1 MRYAAIKENDIANG
15 PGVNVSFWVQGCKNH
30 CKDCQNPETWSF
42 TGGKEFTKDTLNN
55 LFKALKANGIN
66 RSLSIL
72 GGEPL
77 CPENIPVTK
86 YVIQQIKEKYPE
98 TKIYLWSGYY
108 YDELIKNKEIKE
120 EIFPYLDILVD
131 GPYINSQRDITLKW
145 RGSRNQN
152 IIYLKK

>member
-66 RSLSIL
+66 RDLSIL

-77 CPENIPVTK
+77 CPENIPITK
-86 YVIQQIKEKYPE
+86 YIIQQVKEKYPE

-108 YDELIKNKEIKE
+108 YDELVKNKEIKE

-145 RGSRNQN
+145 RGSCNQN

>member
-15 PGVNVSFWVQGCKNH
+15 PGVNISFWVQGCKNH

-66 RSLSIL
+66 RNLSIL

-77 CPENIPVTK
+77 CPENIPITK
-86 YVIQQIKEKYPE
+86 YIVHQVKEKYPE

>member
-66 RSLSIL
+66 RNLSIL

-86 YVIQQIKEKYPE
+86 YVIQQVKEKYPE
-98 TKIYLWSGYY
+98 IKIYLWSGYY

>member
-42 TGGKEFTKDTLNN
+42 TGGKEFTKDTLNS

-66 RSLSIL
+66 RNLSIL

-77 CPENIPVTK
+77 CPENIPIIK
-86 YVIQQIKEKYPE
+86 YIIQQVKEKYPE

-108 YDELIKNKEIKE
+108 YDELVKNKEIKE

>member
-98 TKIYLWSGYY
+98 IKIYLWSGYY

>member
-66 RSLSIL
+66 RNLSIL

-77 CPENIPVTK
+77 CPENIPITK
-86 YVIQQIKEKYPE
+86 YIIQQVKEKYPE

-108 YDELIKNKEIKE
+108 CDELVKNKEIKE

>member
-42 TGGKEFTKDTLNN
+42 TGGKEFTKDTLNS

-66 RSLSIL
+66 RNLSIL

-77 CPENIPVTK
+77 CPENIPIIK
-86 YVIQQIKEKYPE
+86 YIIQQVKEKYPE

-108 YDELIKNKEIKE
+108 YDELAKNKEIKE

>member
-66 RSLSIL
+66 RNLSIL

-77 CPENIPVTK
+77 CPENIPITK
-86 YVIQQIKEKYPE
+86 YIVKQVKEKYPE
-98 TKIYLWSGYY
+98 IKIYLWSGYY
-108 YDELIKNKEIKE
+108 YDELVKNKEIKE

>member
-66 RSLSIL
+66 RNLSIL

-77 CPENIPVTK
+77 CPENIPITK
-86 YVIQQIKEKYPE
+86 YIVQQVKEKYPE
-98 TKIYLWSGYY
+98 IKIYLWSGYY

>member
-1 MRYAAIKENDIANG
+1 MRYTAIKENDIANG

-42 TGGKEFTKDTLNN
+42 TGGKEFTKDTLSN

-66 RSLSIL
+66 RNLSIL

-77 CPENIPVTK
+77 CPENIPITK
-86 YVIQQIKEKYPE
+86 YIIQQVKEKYPE

>member
-86 YVIQQIKEKYPE
+86 YVIQQVKEKYPK

-145 RGSRNQN
+145 RGSSNQN

>member
-66 RSLSIL
+66 RNLSIL

-77 CPENIPVTK
+77 CPENIPITK
-86 YVIQQIKEKYPE
+86 YIVHQVKEKYPE
-98 TKIYLWSGYY
+98 IKIYLWSGYY
-108 YDELIKNKEIKE
+108 YDELVKNKEIKE

>member
-15 PGVNVSFWVQGCKNH
+15 PGVSVSFWVQGCKNH

-66 RSLSIL
+66 RNLSIL

-77 CPENIPVTK
+77 CPENIPITK

>member
-42 TGGKEFTKDTLNN
+42 TGGKEFTKDALNN

-66 RSLSIL
+66 RNLSIL

-86 YVIQQIKEKYPE
+86 YVIQQVKEKYPE

>member
-1 MRYAAIKENDIANG
+1 MRYVAIKENDIANG

-42 TGGKEFTKDTLNN
+42 TGGKEFTKDTLNS

-66 RSLSIL
+66 RNLSIL

-77 CPENIPVTK
+77 CPENIPITK
-86 YVIQQIKEKYPE
+86 YIIQQVKEKYPE

-108 YDELIKNKEIKE
+108 YDELVKNKEIKE

>member
-42 TGGKEFTKDTLNN
+42 TGGKEFTKDTLNS

-66 RSLSIL
+66 RNLSIL

-77 CPENIPVTK
+77 CPENIPITK
-86 YVIQQIKEKYPE
+86 YIVHQVKEKYPE

>member
-86 YVIQQIKEKYPE
+86 YVIQQVKEKYPE

>member
-66 RSLSIL
+66 RNLSIL

-86 YVIQQIKEKYPE
+86 YVIQQVKEKYPE
-98 TKIYLWSGYY
+98 IKIYLWSGYY

-145 RGSRNQN
+145 RGSSNQN

>member
-42 TGGKEFTKDTLNN
+42 TGGKEFTKDTLNS

-66 RSLSIL
+66 RNLSIL

-77 CPENIPVTK
+77 CPENIPITK
-86 YVIQQIKEKYPE
+86 YVIQQVKERYPE

-131 GPYINSQRDITLKW
+131 GPYINLQRDITLKW

>member
-42 TGGKEFTKDTLNN
+42 IGGKEFTKDTLNN

-66 RSLSIL
+66 RNLSIL

-77 CPENIPVTK
+77 CPENISITK
-86 YVIQQIKEKYPE
+86 YIIQQVKEKYPE

-108 YDELIKNKEIKE
+108 YDELVKNKEIKE

>member
-42 TGGKEFTKDTLNN
+42 TGGKEFTKDTLSN

-66 RSLSIL
+66 RNLSIL

-77 CPENIPVTK
+77 CPENIPITK
-86 YVIQQIKEKYPE
+86 YIIQQVKEKYPE

-108 YDELIKNKEIKE
+108 YDELAKNKEIKE

-131 GPYINSQRDITLKW
+131 GPYINSQKDITLKW

>member
-66 RSLSIL
+66 RNLSIL

-77 CPENIPVTK
+77 CPENIPITK
-86 YVIQQIKEKYPE
+86 YIIQQVKEKYPE

-145 RGSRNQN
+145 RGSHNQN

>member
-66 RSLSIL
+66 RNLSIL

-77 CPENIPVTK
+77 CPENIPITK
-86 YVIQQIKEKYPE
+86 YIVQQVKEKYPKI
-98 TKIYLWSGYY
+98 KIYLWSGYY
-108 YDELIKNKEIKE
+108 YDELVKNKEIKE

>member
-30 CKDCQNPETWSF
+30 CTDCQNPETWSF
-42 TGGKEFTKDTLNN
+42 TGGKEFTKDTLNS

-66 RSLSIL
+66 RNLSIL

-77 CPENIPVTK
+77 CPENIPITK
-86 YVIQQIKEKYPE
+86 YIIQQVKEKYPE

-108 YDELIKNKEIKE
+108 YDELVKNKEIKE

>member
-30 CKDCQNPETWSF
+30 CKNCQNPETWSF
-42 TGGKEFTKDTLNN
+42 TGGKELTKNVLNN
-55 LFKALKANGIN
+55 LFKALKANEIN
-66 RSLSIL
+66 RNLSIL

-77 CPENIPVTK
+77 CPENIPTTK
-86 YVIQQIKEKYPE
+86 YVIQKVKEKYPE

-108 YDELIKNKEIKE
+108 YDDLIKNKEIKE
-120 EIFPYLDILVD
+120 EIFPYLNILVD
-131 GPYINSQRDITLKW
+131 GPYIDSQRDITLKW

>member
-55 LFKALKANGIN
+55 LFKALKANEIN
-66 RSLSIL
+66 RNLSIL

-77 CPENIPVTK
+77 CPENIPITK
-86 YVIQQIKEKYPE
+86 YIIQQVKEKYPE

-108 YDELIKNKEIKE
+108 YDELVKNKEIKE

>member
-66 RSLSIL
+66 RNLSIL

-77 CPENIPVTK
+77 CPENIPITK
-86 YVIQQIKEKYPE
+86 YIIQQVKEKYPE

-108 YDELIKNKEIKE
+108 YDELVKNKEIKE

>member
-42 TGGKEFTKDTLNN
+42 TGGKEFIKDTLNN

-66 RSLSIL
+66 RNLSIL

-86 YVIQQIKEKYPE
+86 YVIQQVKEKYPE

>member
-42 TGGKEFTKDTLNN
+42 TGGKEFTKDTLNS

-66 RSLSIL
+66 RNLSIL

-77 CPENIPVTK
+77 CPENIPITK
-86 YVIQQIKEKYPE
+86 YIIQQVKEKYPE

-108 YDELIKNKEIKE
+108 YDELVKNKEIKE
-120 EIFPYLDILVD
+120 EIFPYLNILVD

>member
-42 TGGKEFTKDTLNN
+42 IGGKEFTKDTLNN

-66 RSLSIL
+66 RNLSIL

-86 YVIQQIKEKYPE
+86 YVIQQVKEKYPE

-145 RGSRNQN
+145 RGSSNQN

>member
-66 RSLSIL
+66 RNLSIL

-77 CPENIPVTK
+77 CPENIPITK
-86 YVIQQIKEKYPE
+86 YIVQQVKEKYPE
-98 TKIYLWSGYY
+98 IKIYLWSGYY
-108 YDELIKNKEIKE
+108 YDELVKNKEIKE

>member
-42 TGGKEFTKDTLNN
+42 TGGKKFTKDTLNN

-66 RSLSIL
+66 RDLSIL

-77 CPENIPVTK
+77 CPENIPITK
-86 YVIQQIKEKYPE
+86 YIIQQVKEKYPE

-108 YDELIKNKEIKE
+108 YDELVKNKEIKE

>member
-30 CKDCQNPETWSF
+30 CKNCQNPETWSF
-42 TGGKEFTKDTLNN
+42 TSGKELTEDVLNN

-66 RSLSIL
+66 RNLSIL

-77 CPENIPVTK
+77 CSENIPITK
-86 YVIQQIKEKYPE
+86 YVIQKVKEKYPE

-108 YDELIKNKEIKE
+108 YDDLIKNKEIKE
-120 EIFPYLDILVD
+120 EIFPYLNILID
-131 GPYINSQRDITLKW
+131 GPYIDSQRDITLKW

>member
-77 CPENIPVTK
+77 CPENIPITK
-86 YVIQQIKEKYPE
+86 YVIQQVKEKYPE

-131 GPYINSQRDITLKW
+131 GPYINSQRDIILKW

>member
-66 RSLSIL
+66 RNLSIL

-77 CPENIPVTK
+77 CPENIPITK
-86 YVIQQIKEKYPE
+86 YIVQQVKEKYPE
-98 TKIYLWSGYY
+98 IKIYLWSGYY
-108 YDELIKNKEIKE
+108 YDELVKNKEIKE

-131 GPYINSQRDITLKW
+131 GPYINSQRDIALKW

>member
-86 YVIQQIKEKYPE
+86 YVIQQVKEKYPE

-145 RGSRNQN
+145 RGSSNQN

>member
-66 RSLSIL
+66 RNLSIL

-77 CPENIPVTK
+77 CPENIPITK
-86 YVIQQIKEKYPE
+86 YIVQQVKEKYSE
-98 TKIYLWSGYY
+98 IKIYLWSGYY
-108 YDELIKNKEIKE
+108 YDELVKNKEIKE

>member
-66 RSLSIL
+66 RDLSIL

-77 CPENIPVTK
+77 CPENIPITK
-86 YVIQQIKEKYPE
+86 YIIQQVKEKYPE

-108 YDELIKNKEIKE
+108 YDELVKNKEIKE

>member
-66 RSLSIL
+66 RNLSIL

-77 CPENIPVTK
+77 CPENIPITK
-86 YVIQQIKEKYPE
+86 YIIQQVKEKYPE
-98 TKIYLWSGYY
+98 IKIYLWSGYY
-108 YDELIKNKEIKE
+108 YDELVKNKEIKE

>member
-30 CKDCQNPETWSF
+30 CKDCQNSETWSF

-66 RSLSIL
+66 RNLSIL

-77 CPENIPVTK
+77 CPENIPITK
-86 YVIQQIKEKYPE
+86 YIIQQVKEKYPE
-98 TKIYLWSGYY
+98 IKIYLWSGYY
-108 YDELIKNKEIKE
+108 YDELVKNKEIKE

-131 GPYINSQRDITLKW
+131 GPYINLQRDITLKW